1 MVQLVLSPDP
11 FRAQLFA
18 TKGETAMPIDASL
31 VGAESP
37 AETVE
42 VTADAIRQFADA
54 IGDTNPL
61 HHDEAAARAAGHPA
75 LVAPP
80 TYVTKFRQFVGA
92 FNIDPIKMRLL
103 HGEEEYTYT
112 RPLYAGDKLT
122 IQTRIA
128 EVRQRPGKS
137 GTMTFVTL
145 ETTGKDTSSGAHIY
159 TGRTLAILR
168 LPEEGA

>member
-1 MVQLVLSPDP
+1 
-11 FRAQLFA
+11 
-18 TKGETAMPIDASL
+18 MPIDASI

-42 VTADAIRQFADA
+42 VTAEAIRQFAA
-54 IGDTNPL
+54 AVGDDNPV

-80 TYVTKFRQFVGA
+80 TYVTKFRQFVSA
-92 FNIDPIKMRLL
+92 FAIDPIKMRLL
-103 HGEEEYTYT
+103 HGEEEYIYN
-112 RPLYAGDKLT
+112 RPLYAGDTLT
-122 IQTRIA
+122 IQTRVA
-128 EVRQRPGKS
+128 EVRQRPGKG

-145 ETTGKDTSSGAHIY
+145 ETTGTDASGAHVY

-168 LPEEGA
+168 IPEEGA

>member
-1 MVQLVLSPDP
+1 
-11 FRAQLFA
+11 
-18 TKGETAMPIDASL
+18 MPLDASL

-42 VTADAIRQFADA
+42 VTAEDIRQFADA
-54 IGDTNPL
+54 VGDDNPL
-61 HHDEAAARAAGHPA
+61 CHDEAAARAAGYPG

-80 TYVTKFRQFVGA
+80 TFVTRFRQFVPA
-92 FNIDPIKMRLL
+92 FTIDPIKMRLL
-103 HGEEEYTYT
+103 HGEEEYIYS
-112 RPLYAGDKLT
+112 RPLHAGDRLT

-128 EVRQRPGKS
+128 EVRQRPGKG

-145 ETTGKDTSSGAHIY
+145 ETTGKDATGSHVY

-168 LPEEGA
+168 IPEEGAEA